1 MEKYKKIYV
10 FAPYA
15 SATGGIEL
23 AHQLV
28 DLLRRGGQDAFIVY
42 VDKGELVA
50 TDQVTEAY
58 RCYDIRVSSL
68 VEDSSDNML
77 ILPEIYYTW
86 VSRFSRIRIGCWW
99 MSVDNFYVTSS
110 FVDQLRFVKGVGR
123 KLELLSQLRRKRY
136 RARLWKTSLVGLLK
150 RHDAQITHFYQ
161 SCYAQHH
168 LYSQGFSTVLPLT
181 DYINS
186 ELSGAGAA
194 ERENLILYNPLKG
207 YAFTKRIIACMP
219 GYTFVPLTG
228 LTREQLRD
236 LFSRA
241 KLYIDFGAFPGKD
254 RMPRE
259 AAINGCVVIT
269 GKNGASFFYEDLP
282 LPPSYKFEM
291 CGRNLPAI
299 TAKIISVLADY
310 SACAGD
316 FDDYRKR
323 ISDEK
328 AIFEKE
334 VEAIFG

>member
-1 MEKYKKIYV
+1 MGKYKKIYV
-10 FAPYA
+10 LAPYA

-28 DLLRRGGQDAFIVY
+28 DLLRRGGQDAFIAY

-50 TDQVTEAY
+50 TDQVTEVY

-77 ILPEIYYTW
+77 VLPEIYYGW
-86 VSRFSRIRIGCWW
+86 VTRFSRIRIGCWW
-99 MSVDNFYVTSS
+99 MSVDNFYVTAN
-110 FVDQLRFVKGVGR
+110 FFDHLRFVKGVGH
-123 KLELLSQLRRKRY
+123 KLQLLWQLRHKRY
-136 RARLWKTSLVGLLK
+136 RKLLAEKASIGLLR
-150 RHDAQITHFYQ
+150 RHDAQIAHFYQ

-168 LYSQGFSTVLPLT
+168 LYSRGFSTVLPLT

-207 YAFTKRIIACMP
+207 YAFTKRIIARMP

-228 LTREQLRD
+228 LTRDQLRN

-241 KLYIDFGAFPGKD
+241 KLYIDFGTFPGKD

-282 LPPSYKFEM
+282 LPPSYKFEV

-299 TAKIISVLADY
+299 TAKIASVLADY
-310 SACAGD
+310 SACTGD

-323 ISDEK
+323 ISAEK
-328 AIFEKE
+328 TIFENE